1 MRVAILYGVISKD
14 FSGKV
19 TLEQRLG
26 RSEGVRH
33 ADTEGKSILSRE
45 NSRCKAWGRSP
56 PGVIKEQPGDQCGQ
70 SGVSEGRSQDVGSGA
85 AGRDQSA

>member
-19 TLEQRLG
+19 TLEQKLG

-45 NSRCKAWGRSP
+45 NSRCKA
-56 PGVIKEQPGDQCGQ
+56 
-70 SGVSEGRSQDVGSGA
+70 
-85 AGRDQSA
+85 